1 MQGPAADRKAT
12 VHTAKPWCSGQ
23 ISSQSLLP
31 NPDDQVFVDLCCC
44 CELALSPTGLE
55 YYLGWIFIQGA
66 MRLACLALL
75 LVVGVV
81 HVAAEYAGAS
91 SEPVKALEADAPSE
105 QAKSEVEPLDGKAA
119 LVQARKVCYPHP
131 VTSGP
136 SIEVWIGQVAVER
149 FAQAEEHKKAAE
161 VELAQAKAA
170 RNSATK
176 SMDVASLRVQRA
188 EEKAAV
194 MSVESRSTSQQA
206 SQVAAELAQLNA
218 LDQFKSSDSVAEE
231 TMAATQKTIDEA
243 HAIQLSASEKAD
255 KTEADAEADV
265 KAARKLA
272 AEKVEA
278 ATENSKLR
286 IEAARTDA
294 ETIARTAE
302 NKAEASEHQAAIK
315 AQTGLKEEEAKDQ
328 ERVQDT
334 TQEIKAQETIE
345 LARSGKQVKLATQQE
360 KADAQKELS
369 EVHLL
374 DAKQSVAQ
382 AKGNAK

>member
-1 MQGPAADRKAT
+1 
-12 VHTAKPWCSGQ
+12 
-23 ISSQSLLP
+23 
-31 NPDDQVFVDLCCC
+31 
-44 CELALSPTGLE
+44 
-55 YYLGWIFIQGA
+55 
-66 MRLACLALL
+66 MRLAGLALL
-75 LVVGVV
+75 LLVGVV
-81 HVAAEYAGAS
+81 HVSAEYAGAS
-91 SEPVKALEADAPSE
+91 SEPVKALAADAPSE
-105 QAKSEVEPLDGKAA
+105 QAKPEVEPLDGKAA
-119 LVQARKVCYPHP
+119 LVKARKV
-131 VTSGP
+131 
-136 SIEVWIGQVAVER
+136 AVDR

-194 MSVESRSTSQQA
+194 MGVESRSTSQQA

-255 KTEADAEADV
+255 KVEADAEADV

-278 ATENSKLR
+278 AKENSKLR
-286 IEAARTDA
+286 IEAARTDG

-302 NKAEASEHQAAIK
+302 NKAEASEHQAAVK

-345 LARSGKQVKLATQQE
+345 LARSDKQVELATQQE